1 MDANASVSLDELEER
16 NIEAALNEAG
26 RDDISTCT
34 CSGFCLRESGRNAC
48 PCRSAQQ
55 LCTSICHRGSARSTC
70 MNCRR
75 VLHDDNSSASE
86 DEDVSIL

>member
-1 MDANASVSLDELEER
+1 MDANASVSLEQS
-16 NIEAALNEAG
+16 NVEAALNEAG

-55 LCTSICHRGSARSTC
+55 FCTSICHCGVTMRGTS
-70 MNCRR
+70 MNYRR
-75 VLHDDNSSASE
+75 VLQDDDSLASE
-86 DEDVSIL
+86 DDDVSIL

>member
-1 MDANASVSLDELEER
+1 MDANASVSLDELEQS

-26 RDDISTCT
+26 RDGISTCT

-48 PCRSAQQ
+48 PC
-55 LCTSICHRGSARSTC
+55 TSICHRGSARSTC

-75 VLHDDNSSASE
+75 VLQDDDSSASE